1 MTDVFEEVAPDVPV
15 TEEEKEQI
23 LRHALGLIREP
34 ESWTT
39 GRWKCP
45 MPEYG
50 PDGSPKQNPKTG
62 QIVQRKDDNDRPLY
76 QYCIHGA
83 LNQATYDILGEE
95 RAIELG
101 AFNPSIEGDEAFNGN
116 DTSQWGV
123 PAHWLGIDR
132 VSAQEYG
139 SEAMGYNDEGEGFI
153 AGRYENEE
161 AAKHH
166 QGVLHIL
173 RTRLSWWNPEG
184 GKAA

>member
-1 MTDVFEEVAPDVPV
+1 MTDMLEGAEVPV

-45 MPEYG
+45 MPEYN
-50 PDGSPKQNPKTG
+50 PDWSPKIDPVSHEL
-62 QIVQRKDDNDRPLY
+62 VQKKDANGRPLY
-76 QYCIHGA
+76 QYCVHGA

-101 AFNPSIEGDEAFNGN
+101 AFNPHAGDDDTAFNGN
-116 DTSQWGV
+116 DSSVWGV

-132 VSAQEYG
+132 MAQDEYG
-139 SEAMGYNDEGEGFI
+139 SDDAMSHNDRNGFEP
-153 AGRYENEE
+153 GKYEDEK
-161 AAKHH
+161 AAKQH
-166 QGVLHIL
+166 QSVLHLL
-173 RTRLSWWNPEG
+173 RKRLSWMTDPPG